1 MESGSPRAVAVEMS
15 SHGLNSTG
23 WDFVSGFAA
32 GVTELITPCQW
43 NQPGAWQFVCL
54 SLFFLCL
61 PSKCNREW
69 SNEPRLGMSWFAPSA
84 LFSHCILPAWQVQLG
99 SGLSLLC
106 SAPFRW
112 CQGLPVPGD
121 SSLMPLLLPL
131 RCTLLG
137 QCAGHTKLW
146 KEERKPKSAYTPRS
160 LALCEEII

>member
-84 LFSHCILPAWQVQLG
+84 LFFHCILPAWQVQLG

-121 SSLMPLLLPL
+121 SSLMPLSSL
-131 RCTLLG
+131 
-137 QCAGHTKLW
+137 AS
-146 KEERKPKSAYTPRS
+146 EVYTPGTVCWTHK
-160 LALCEEII
+160 ALKRGKEAKVGLYS